1 MAGFFAGVIAGVA
14 LVGLILIVLTPSRR
28 LRAEARIDQEIETRL
43 LLGVDPEA
51 TDQHPV
57 VDADASVDATHG
69 DFGAK
74 ELQEL
79 RSIGVEKSSARRSGS
94 RRR

>member
-28 LRAEARIDQEIETRL
+28 LRAEARLDREIETRV
-43 LLGVDPEA
+43 LLGVDPDA
-51 TDQHPV
+51 T
-57 VDADASVDATHG
+57 DADARNDEREHAHADLS
-69 DFGAK
+69 AK

-79 RSIGVEKSSARRSGS
+79 RRIGTERPGS
-94 RRR
+94 RRTSRRR